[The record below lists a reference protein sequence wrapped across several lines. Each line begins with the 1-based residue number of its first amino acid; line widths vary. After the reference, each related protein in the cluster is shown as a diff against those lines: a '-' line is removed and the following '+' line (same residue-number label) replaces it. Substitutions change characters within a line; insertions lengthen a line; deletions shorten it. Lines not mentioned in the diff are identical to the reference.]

1 MDPWVFGKKENL
13 EKITKTID
21 QIKKM
26 RFDLTFP
33 CRFIR
38 WGRKEGRKKRSS
50 ECCDR
55 VVVD

>member
-1 MDPWVFGKKENL
+1 MFGKKKIL